1 MKELKIYKSPWM
13 VIKLLLGCSIFVGV
27 GIWIVMEDAS
37 NWIGWANIS
46 FFGLGFPFG
55 LYQLLDKRPQI
66 IINEF
71 GIFDRT
77 THNDFINWELIQ
89 DAYINNLNGQKFICL
104 VVDESFE
111 HSKKKGR
118 WFKKV
123 ASMNKA
129 LGFQELNIMLGQIK
143 IDKVKFTAFI
153 LAMSKADKPNR
164 EDLMKAL
171 PDEVKYEKR

>member
-1 MKELKIYKSPWM
+1 M
-13 VIKLLLGCSIFVGV
+13 VIKLLLCCSIFVGV
-27 GIWIVMEDAS
+27 GIWIVIEDFS

-46 FFGLGFPFG
+46 FFGQGYPLG
-55 LYQLLDKRPQI
+55 LYQLFDKRPQI

-77 THNDFINWELIQ
+77 IHKEFINWELIQ
-89 DAYINNLNGQKFICL
+89 DAYLNSINGQKFICL
-104 VVDESFE
+104 VVEESFE
-111 HSKKKGR
+111 LSKKKGR
-118 WFKKV
+118 WYKKV

-143 IDKVKFTAFI
+143 IEEEKFTEFI

-164 EDLMKAL
+164 DVLMKAL
-171 PDEVKYEKR
+171 PVEGMHYKEFGR

>member
-1 MKELKIYKSPWM
+1 M
-13 VIKLLLGCSIFVGV
+13 VIKLLLCCSIFVGV
-27 GIWIVMEDAS
+27 GIWIVIEDFS

-46 FFGLGFPFG
+46 FFGLGYPLG
-55 LYQLLDKRPQI
+55 LYQLFDKRPQI

-77 THNDFINWELIQ
+77 IHKEFINWELIQ
-89 DAYINNLNGQKFICL
+89 DAYLNSINGQKFICL
-104 VVDESFE
+104 VVEESFE
-111 HSKKKGR
+111 LSKKKGR
-118 WFKKV
+118 WYKKV

-143 IDKVKFTAFI
+143 IEEEKFTEFI

-164 EDLMKAL
+164 DVLMKAL
-171 PDEVKYEKR
+171 PVEGMHYKEFGR